1 MTQTAY
7 KNVAE
12 ISKKYDVVIGL
23 EVHCQLAT
31 KSKIFCQSANS
42 FGNAPNSNI
51 DPTCTGLPGALP
63 VVNEACVDLAIR
75 MGLATDC
82 TIQPVSV
89 FARKNY
95 FYPDLPKGY
104 QITQFD
110 KPICSDGIIELE
122 SGKKVRIERIQLEED
137 AGKNMHVGN
146 ASLIDYNR
154 AGVGLIEIVSKP
166 DLTTPEECSEYL
178 RRLHALALYLDI
190 SDADLDRGNFRFDA
204 NVSIKLKGAEKL
216 GQRSEIKNVNSFRFI
231 EKAIA
236 YEVERQFE
244 IIEAGGRII
253 METRG
258 YDSEKNVTFSQ
269 RSKESAHDYR
279 YFPEPD
285 LPPLIVS
292 AVRLERVRK
301 AMPELP
307 RDKANRFVTT
317 MRLPE
322 YDAGVLTSSRRNS
335 AYFEALV
342 QKLDKIVEPRQIS
355 SYFLTELFRA
365 IRIKAD
371 EQGVSGDD
379 LSEIPISLDHSA
391 ELLTLQAKG
400 IISGRTAKDV
410 FEEMLATAKAP
421 QKIVDEKGLV
431 QVSDDGA
438 ISKIID
444 QVINENPKQLAELL
458 AGNEKVFGFFV
469 GQTMKLGGGKLNPS
483 KVNEFL
489 KSALNKQKN

>member
-42 FGNAPNSNI
+42 YGDAPNSNI

-82 TIQPVSV
+82 TVQPVSI

-110 KPICSDGIIELE
+110 KPICTDGIVELE

-137 AGKNMHVGN
+137 AGKNMHVGT
-146 ASLIDYNR
+146 ASLIDFNR
-154 AGVGLIEIVSKP
+154 AGVGLIEIVSRP

-178 RRLHALALYLDI
+178 RKLHALALHLDI

-216 GQRSEIKNVNSFRFI
+216 GQRAEIKNVNSFRFI

-292 AVRLERVRK
+292 DERLERVRT

-307 RDKANRFVTT
+307 RVKAKRFVAT
-317 MRLPE
+317 MGLPE
-322 YDAGVLTSSRRNS
+322 HDASVLTSSRRNS

-342 QKLDKIVEPRQIS
+342 QKLGNLVEPKTIS

-371 EQGVSGDD
+371 EQGVSSDD
-379 LSEIPISLDHSA
+379 LTEIPVSIEHSA
-391 ELLTLQAKG
+391 ELLTLQTKG
-400 IISGRTAKDV
+400 VISGRTAKDV
-410 FEEMLATAKAP
+410 FEDMLATGKSP

-444 QVINENPKQLAELL
+444 QVISENQKQLAELL
-458 AGNEKVFGFFV
+458 AGNEKVYGFFV
-469 GQTMKLGGGKLNPS
+469 GQAMKLGGGKLNPG

-489 KSALNKQKN
+489 KAALAKQKS